1 MASVLASNEVDC
13 GLEPRPCQT
22 KGYKIGMCCVSAN
35 YAALKR
41 KSKDCLARNQD
52 KVSEWGDMS
61 TN

>member
-41 KSKDCLARNQD
+41 KSKDCLGQE
-52 KVSEWGDMS
+52 SG
-61 TN
+61 